1 MRYTSF
7 SISNFKGIQELDL
20 DLDGNPASKIFVLV
34 GLNESGKT
42 TIMEAL
48 SFFHENI
55 KDVSEKLLT
64 LNSSVVI
71 NNHSLIP
78 RNKEDNFT
86 DTTKISAFFEIDDS
100 EIKILEAVLKEND
113 FRGCTISPKMSLTLN
128 FRFED
133 SSFVDRKISWGVDIT
148 GKNGREK
155 SVSKLNP
162 AHKAWT
168 HTYEHIRKNI
178 PSIIYYPNFLF
189 EFPDSIYLEKTEKE
203 GREQAFY
210 RKLLQ
215 DILDSLDNSL
225 ELKKHVIDRAKSSV
239 PSHKESLN
247 SVLSKMG
254 AQITRTV
261 FSPNLGIFGADK
273 VKNKS
278 IIVSIENDEEENL
291 SLELKLKH
299 GEDNFRIR
307 ERSLGFRWIFT
318 FLLFTQ
324 FRVCRSQG
332 NKGLIFLFDEPASN
346 LHQAAQ
352 QKLINAFKELI
363 ESDVSVIYSTHSH
376 HLINPNWLE
385 STFIVRNKA
394 LEYEDDDFNFKP
406 NDIEVEKYR
415 SFINNHP
422 NQHTYFQPI
431 LDVLEYRP
439 SNLEAI
445 EDVIMLEGKND
456 FYTLSYFQDVILKPK
471 KKKMISLLPGTG
483 CGSLDTAIQLYYAW
497 GRKFIILLDSDK
509 EGRNQKKRYLE
520 MFGSIVKSRVFTLGD
535 IDPNW
540 ANTEL
545 EEIFNEKDRL
555 LIQQSVFPEITR
567 FKKKNFNLAIQENLI
582 NNNAVLV
589 SQITNKKIEII
600 LNFLH
605 KALH

>member
-86 DTTKISAFFEIDDS
+86 DTTKISAFFEVDDN
-100 EIKILEAVLKEND
+100 EIKVLETVLKQND
-113 FRGCTISPKMSLTLN
+113 FRSSTISHKMSLTLN
-128 FRFED
+128 FKFED
-133 SSFVDRKISWGVDIT
+133 SSFVDREISWGVDIV
-148 GKNGREK
+148 GKNGKERG
-155 SVSKLNP
+155 VNKLSP
-162 AHKAWT
+162 DHQAWIP
-168 HTYEHIRKNI
+168 TYEHIRKNI

-189 EFPDSIYLEKTEKE
+189 EFPDSIYLEKTAKE

-215 DILDSLDNSL
+215 DILDSLGNSL
-225 ELKKHVIDRAKSSV
+225 DLKKHVIDRAQSSTL
-239 PSHKESLN
+239 SNKESLN
-247 SVLSKMG
+247 SVLNKMG

-261 FSPNLGIFGADK
+261 FSQNLGIFGADK
-273 VKNKS
+273 VKHKS
-278 IIVSIENDEEENL
+278 IIVSLNSSTENDRENL
-291 SLELKLKH
+291 YVELKLKH
-299 GEDNFRIR
+299 GEDNFKIR

-324 FRVCRSQG
+324 FRVCRNQG

-352 QKLINAFKELI
+352 QRLIFAFKELTK
-363 ESDVSVIYSTHSH
+363 SDVSVIYSTHSH
-376 HLINPNWLE
+376 HLINPHWLE

-415 SFINNHP
+415 SFINNYP

-456 FYTLSYFQDVILKPK
+456 FYTLSYFQNVILKPK
-471 KKKMISLLPGTG
+471 KKKMKMISLLPGTG

-497 GRKFIILLDSDK
+497 GRRFIILLDSDE

-520 MFGSIVKSRVFTLGD
+520 IFGSIVKDRIFTLGD
-535 IDPNW
+535 IDSNW
-540 ANTEL
+540 ANLEL
-545 EEIFNEKDRL
+545 EKIFDEKDRL
-555 LIQQSVFPEITR
+555 LIQQSVFPEITK
-567 FKKKNFNLAIQENLI
+567 FKRKT
-582 NNNAVLV
+582 
-589 SQITNKKIEII
+589 ST
-600 LNFLH
+600 
-605 KALH
+605 